1 MQGMNAIHIEKIKS
15 DFDEQ
20 EVEVVVKTL
29 QTISLSHVMANSQMN
44 LDNTLSAILQLSKGD
59 LNKLNELVS
68 IAKLDFRD
76 VIVMANA
83 NLGSK

>member
-1 MQGMNAIHIEKIKS
+1 MNAVHIEKIKS
-15 DFDEQ
+15 DFDKQ
-20 EVEVVVKTL
+20 EVEEIVKTL

>member
-1 MQGMNAIHIEKIKS
+1 MQGVNPIHIEKIKS

-20 EVEVVVKTL
+20 EVEEAVKTL